1 MNLQEFPEYRPR
13 PPDAPTAL
21 DGVRVVE
28 FAHFIAGPFA
38 GTILANFG
46 ADVVKV
52 EAPGR
57 GDEFRYYPPGPPE
70 LRDQGAPYLWAN
82 RNKRSVTLDLKSEA
96 GLAVARDLV
105 RSADVIIEN
114 FSGDVMHRF
123 GLDYESCKELKP
135 DIVYCSVSAY
145 GKDGAFA
152 GRLGFDTVAQ
162 AESGFFS
169 LNGYADR
176 PGVRAGSPVV
186 DITTALMAANGIM
199 AALHHRTRTGHGQQL
214 QIALYESATLLTG
227 YAPMQHLLC
236 GFEPQRN
243 GNDSPDTSPTAA
255 FMSADRLFYVNCG
268 NDRIY
273 QRLCLEVLE
282 RPDLAEHPN
291 LAHRDGRMER
301 RRELFDVLQ
310 DIFRTMPWSHWQP
323 RLLKAAIPSA
333 EIRTLPD
340 ALRSPEA
347 RGLELVSRIPHPVL
361 GWIPH
366 VRLPL
371 RMGETP
377 AVDPRP
383 APAVGQ
389 DTDDVLAAT
398 LGYSAERIAALRRA
412 GALG

>member
-1 MNLQEFPEYRPR
+1 MNLDEFPAYAPR
-13 PPDAPTAL
+13 PPDAPLAL

-46 ADVVKV
+46 ADVIKV

-57 GDEFRYYPPGPPE
+57 GDEFRYYPPAAPE
-70 LRDQGAPYLWAN
+70 LRDQGAPYIWAN
-82 RNKRSVTLDLKSEA
+82 RNKRSITLDLKSQD

-105 RSADVIIEN
+105 RSADVVIEN
-114 FSGDVMHRF
+114 FSGDVMMRF
-123 GLDYESCKELKP
+123 GLDYASCKALKN

-145 GKDGAFA
+145 GKHGAFA
-152 GRLGFDTVAQ
+152 KRLGFDTVAQ

-186 DITTALMAANGIM
+186 DITTASMASNGIL
-199 AALHHRTRTGHGQQL
+199 AALYHRARTGEGQQL

-236 GFEPQRN
+236 GFQPQRN

-255 FMSADRLFYVNCG
+255 FMSSDKLFYVNCG
-268 NDRIY
+268 NTKIY
-273 QRLCLEVLE
+273 QRLCIDVLE
-282 RPDLAEHPN
+282 RPDLANDPT
-291 LAHRDGRMER
+291 LADRDGRMER
-301 RRELFDVLQ
+301 RQELFELQ
-310 DIFRTMPWSHWQP
+310 QEIFKTRPWAYWQP
-323 RLLKAAIPSA
+323 RLVGASIPSA
-333 EIRTLPD
+333 EIRNLPD

-347 RGLELVSRIPHPVL
+347 RSLDLVSRIEHPVL

-371 RMGETP
+371 RMGGTP
-377 AVDPRP
+377 VADPRP
-383 APAVGQ
+383 APSVGEN
-389 DTDDVLAAT
+389 TDEVLAGT
-398 LGYSAERIAALRRA
+398 LGYGADRIAQLRKG

>member
-1 MNLQEFPEYRPR
+1 MSLEEFPDYQPR
-13 PPDAPTAL
+13 PPGAPAAL

-38 GTILANFG
+38 GTLLANFG
-46 ADVVKV
+46 ADVIKV

-57 GDEFRYYPPGPPE
+57 GDEFRYYPPAAPA
-70 LRDQGAPYLWAN
+70 LQDQGAPYIWAN
-82 RNKRSVTLDLKSEA
+82 RNKRSVTLDLKTEA

-105 RSADVIIEN
+105 RGADVVIEN
-114 FSGDVMHRF
+114 FSGDVMARF
-123 GLDYESCKELKP
+123 GLDYASCKALKP

-152 GRLGFDTVAQ
+152 KRLGFDTVAQ

-186 DITTALMAANGIM
+186 DITTATMAANGIL
-199 AALHHRTRTGHGQQL
+199 AALFHRARTGQGQQL

-255 FMSADRLFYVNCG
+255 FMASDRLFYINCG

-282 RPDLAEHPN
+282 RPDLANDPA
-291 LAHRDGRMER
+291 LAGRDGRMER
-301 RRELFDVLQ
+301 RLELFDILQ
-310 DIFRTMPWSHWQP
+310 DIFKTLPWSYWQP
-323 RLLKAAIPSA
+323 RLVKAAIPSA

-347 RGLELVSRIPHPVL
+347 RGLDLVTRIPHPVL

-371 RMGETP
+371 RMGATP
-377 AVDPRP
+377 AADPRP
-383 APAVGQ
+383 APSVGQ
-389 DTDDVLAAT
+389 DTDDVLART
-398 LGYSAERIAALRRA
+398 LGYPADRIAQLRDG

>member
-1 MNLQEFPEYRPR
+1 MNLDEFPAYAPR

-21 DGVRVVE
+21 DGVRVIE

-46 ADVVKV
+46 ADVIKV

-57 GDEFRYYPPGPPE
+57 GDEFRYYPPAAPE
-70 LRDQGAPYLWAN
+70 MSDQGAPYIWAN

-114 FSGDVMHRF
+114 FSGDVMKRF
-123 GLDYESCKELKP
+123 GLDYASCKAIKP

-145 GKDGAFA
+145 GKDGPFA
-152 GRLGFDTVAQ
+152 KRLGFDTVAQ

-169 LNGYADR
+169 LNGYPDR

-199 AALHHRTRTGHGQQL
+199 AALHHKARTGHGQQL

-255 FMSADRLFYVNCG
+255 FMSADRPFYINCG
-268 NDRIY
+268 NTKIY

-282 RPDLAEHPN
+282 RPDLASDPT
-291 LAHRDGRMER
+291 LAERDGRMQR
-301 RRELFDVLQ
+301 RQELFDILQ
-310 DIFRTMPWSHWQP
+310 DIFKTQPWSYWQP
-323 RLLKAAIPSA
+323 RLVKAAIPSA

-340 ALRSPEA
+340 ALRSPQA
-347 RGLELVSRIPHPVL
+347 RSLELVSRIPHPVL
-361 GWIPH
+361 GWLPH

-371 RMGETP
+371 RMSETP

-383 APAVGQ
+383 APSVGQ
-389 DTDDVLAAT
+389 DTDGVLAGT
-398 LGYSAERIAALRRA
+398 LGYDAERIAQLRQR

>member
-1 MNLQEFPEYRPR
+1 MTTDEFPEYTPR
-13 PPDAPTAL
+13 PAAAPKAL
-21 DGVRVVE
+21 DGVRVLE

-46 ADVVKV
+46 ADVIKV

-57 GDEFRYYPPGPPE
+57 GDEFRYYPPAPPE
-70 LRDQGAPYLWAN
+70 LPAEGAPYLWAN
-82 RNKRSVTLDLKSEA
+82 RNKRSVTLDLKTEG

-114 FSGDVMHRF
+114 FSGDVMKRF
-123 GLDYESCKELKP
+123 GLDYASCKELRP
-135 DIVYCSVSAY
+135 DVIYCSVSAY
-145 GKDGAFA
+145 GKDGPFA
-152 GRLGFDTVAQ
+152 KRLGFDTVAQ

-186 DITTALMAANGIM
+186 DITTALMASNGIL
-199 AALHHRTRTGHGQQL
+199 AALHHRTQTGEGQQM

-227 YAPMQHLLC
+227 YAPLQHLLC
-236 GFEPQRN
+236 GFEPKRN

-255 FMSADRLFYVNCG
+255 FMSADKLFYVNCG
-268 NDRIY
+268 NTKIY

-282 RPDLAEHPN
+282 RPHLVSDPTLAE
-291 LAHRDGRMER
+291 RDGRMAR
-301 RRELFDVLQ
+301 RQELFDILQ
-310 DIFRTMPWSHWQP
+310 DIFRTQPWSYWQP
-323 RLLKAAIPSA
+323 RLLKAGIPSA
-333 EIRTLPD
+333 EIRTVPD
-340 ALRSPEA
+340 ALRSAEA
-347 RGLELVSRIPHPVL
+347 RNLGLVSRIAHPVL
-361 GWIPH
+361 GTIPH

-371 RMGETP
+371 RMEGTP

-383 APAVGQ
+383 APALGQ
-389 DTDDVLAAT
+389 DTQDVLAKT
-398 LGYSAERIAALRRA
+398 LGYDVERIDQLRQA